1 MTVIAAANIGSGGTM
16 FIDDDGTYIRYYLSQ
31 TDPATNI
38 GSPGKDWALTLNDVP
53 SSGKFT
59 WPAGGGTRL
68 IAGPGQANYTQDV
81 MFSIGA
87 TGTSGFGNGGTI
99 YGRVNRGTTPNAPTP
114 VTYSNVTHN
123 SMRLA
128 WTLAGDGGLP
138 IDQILLRRSL
148 TSDFASYVDYPLAAN
163 ATSHTVSGLNP
174 DTLYYWRV
182 FAHNSR
188 GFSPPS
194 GTTSRRTA
202 GAPDAPGTPSA
213 SDITASSVK
222 LTWTLPDNG
231 GMPLT
236 EILLRRSTTADFASF
251 TDTILAA
258 NATTAT
264 VTGLPPGTT
273 HYWRVYARNVVGY
286 GPASGSRQATTLAT
300 GAPTLAITRTDT
312 TSTATL
318 SRSSETSGFSNY
330 TLQRRTIGSTFV
342 SSTDSATSPIVS
354 TGLSATTRY
363 EWRASAVYG
372 SYRSPWTAWIS
383 TPAVPST
390 PVASEVT
397 PTSMRLSWTRPT
409 DNGGSAI
416 TQMVLR
422 RSTESD
428 FASFTDIPLG
438 ATATSTVATD
448 LTPGT
453 TYYWRVF
460 ARNAVGYSLPSSS
473 LTQST
478 LPGSAPGL
486 TVTAA
491 VSGTS
496 SSAVITPPGGA
507 SGYTKFTLQRRRVAT
522 STVTTLE
529 STTSPISS
537 TGLNPGTR
545 YEYRASAWFG
555 TYQSPWTSWIALTQ
569 PNPNTDPGAY
579 FDGNTPNNSVTTYTW
594 TGAANNSTTEATSA
608 IPTGWATFAESN
620 GSSGGTGAVFRA
632 AGGANR
638 SYSARAVF
646 FTDATAAGFAFG
658 TGGGSA
664 TAEVGEGVEYVGS
677 LYVLLS
683 KPQRLRALIT
693 WHTAGG
699 STISS
704 SFGVAEV
711 VGAGAWKRLVVTA
724 TSPVGARQARVRV
737 QDVTGTGWSLWLGG
751 DWIQAD
757 AAMLSVQ
764 TLYPYFDGSTT
775 DTSQFNYE
783 WTGAT
788 NASASLRRDVPQ
800 AEVDALRDPDCDPI
814 PGAPQPPQIE
824 TSCVDEIGTWR
835 RYWAVIPEEEVYDW
849 LSVVPT
855 LTITTG
861 AAAARQVRIRFYQNP
876 LDLAPS
882 EASALPIESEQVIT
896 YIPPRTVITLD
907 GVSESVWAAVN
918 GGDDESADHLLVGS
932 NGAPAQWPV
941 LSCGSAYLVSFDTP
955 LDAPVGNV
963 VIGASLTMRTM

>member
-1 MTVIAAANIGSGGTM
+1 MVTIAEARIGTGGTM
-16 FIDDDGTYIRYYLSQ
+16 FIDDDGTYIRWYLKQDDPQ
-31 TDPATNI
+31 TAVYA
-38 GSPGKDWALTLNDVP
+38 PGKPWGVTINGQDIGGN
-53 SSGKFT
+53 FT
-59 WPAGGGTRL
+59 WAPGTAGAIRL
-68 IAGPGQANYTQDV
+68 IAGPAAATYDQVVAFTV
-81 MFSIGA
+81 GA
-87 TGTSGFGNGGTI
+87 TGTQGFGNGGTI
-99 YGRVNRGTTPNAPTP
+99 FGTVNRATVPSAPSAP
-114 VTYSNVTHN
+114 SFSNVTHN
-123 SMRLA
+123 AMRLA
-128 WTLAGDGGLP
+128 WTLGGNGGAA
-138 IDQILLRRSL
+138 IDQVVLHRS
-148 TSDFASYVDYPLAAN
+148 TSPSFDSYTNIALAAN
-163 ATSHTVSGLNP
+163 ATSYNATGLTP

-182 FAHNSR
+182 FTHNSR
-188 GFSPPS
+188 GFSPASPAA
-194 GTTSRRTA
+194 SRRTA
-202 GAPDAPGTPSA
+202 SAPDAPGTPS
-213 SDITASSVK
+213 SSEITASSVK
-222 LTWTLPDNG
+222 LTWTLPDDG

-251 TDTILAA
+251 TDTVLAA

-264 VTGLPPGTT
+264 VTNLPPGTT

-286 GPASGSRQATTLAT
+286 GPASGARQATTLGT
-300 GAPTLAITRTDT
+300 GAPTLAVTRTDT

-318 SRSSETSGFSNY
+318 SRSSDATGFSNY
-330 TLQRRTIGSTFV
+330 TLQRRPIGSTFV

-354 TGLSATTRY
+354 TGLVATTRY

-372 SYRSPWTAWIS
+372 SYRTPWTAWVS
-383 TPAVPST
+383 TPAAPST

-409 DNGGSAI
+409 DVGGSAI

-422 RSTESD
+422 RSTEPD

-438 ATATSTVATD
+438 ATATSTVVTA

-453 TYYWRVF
+453 AYYWRAF

-473 LTQST
+473 LSQST

-496 SSAVITPPGGA
+496 STAVITPPGGA
-507 SGYTKFTLQRRRVAT
+507 SGYTKFTLQRRIVGQA
-522 STVTTLE
+522 TVTTLE
-529 STTSPISS
+529 SATSPITS
-537 TGLNPGTR
+537 TSLNPGTR

-579 FDGNTPNNSVTTYTW
+579 FDGNTADTSVTTYDW
-594 TGAANNSTTEATSA
+594 TGTVNNSTTTATA
-608 IPTGWATFAESN
+608 VVPTGWLTFTGWA
-620 GSSGGTGAVFRA
+620 GGTGAIFRA
-632 AGGANR
+632 SGGAR
-638 SYSARAVF
+638 GSYCARAIF
-646 FTDATAAGFAFG
+646 FTDATAAGFQFG
-658 TGGGSA
+658 VGSNSSEQ
-664 TAEVGEGVEYVGS
+664 AEVGENVEYVGS
-677 LYVLLS
+677 IYVWPS
-683 KPQRLRALIT
+683 KIQRLRAVIRWYT
-693 WHTAGG
+693 EAGVFV
-699 STISS
+699 SASV
-704 SFGVAEV
+704 GVASSV
-711 VGAGAWKRLVVTA
+711 PTGKYSRLTITA
-724 TSPVGARQARVRV
+724 TSPVGARRAAVVV
-737 QDVTGTGWSLWLGG
+737 QDVAGTDWSLWQGG

-764 TLYPYFDGSTT
+764 TLYPYFDGNTA
-775 DTSQFNYE
+775 DTSQYAYE
-783 WTGAT
+783 WIAAA

-800 AEVDALRDPDCDPI
+800 AEIDALRDPDCDPI

-918 GGDDESADHLLVGS
+918 GGADESADHLLVGS